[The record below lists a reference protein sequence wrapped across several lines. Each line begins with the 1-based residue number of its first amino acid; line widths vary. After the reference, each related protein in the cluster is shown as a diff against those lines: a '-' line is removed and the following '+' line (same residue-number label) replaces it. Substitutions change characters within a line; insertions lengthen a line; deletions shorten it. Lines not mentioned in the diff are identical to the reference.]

1 LPTAAVAQAGPFPE
15 VSPTVDQRL
24 AELERR
30 STQLVE
36 SVLDILRG
44 QAEEL
49 TRSCLEEFRQ
59 QVNALIQD
67 SEAQLR
73 RGLQQTY
80 EESAGFLIG
89 LRKDLMD
96 QMASRGAQL
105 IRSTEDLLRTR
116 LLSQFPLEDKSPKP
130 PEPAIKK

>member
-1 LPTAAVAQAGPFPE
+1 VAPATPIPVAGA
-15 VSPTVDQRL
+15 TVEQRL

-44 QAEEL
+44 QAEQL
-49 TRSCLEEFRQ
+49 TRTCLEEFRQ
-59 QVNALIQD
+59 QINALIHD

-73 RGLQQTY
+73 SGLQLTY

-96 QMASRGAQL
+96 QMASRGAQM
-105 IRSTEDLLRTR
+105 IRSTEDTLRTR
-116 LLSQFPLEDKSPKP
+116 LLSQLPRENKSAEP